1 MSLRL
6 HPETAEVFH
15 NGKVSVSIGTCK
27 LCLEDKELCKSHFMP
42 QALFDLCRAPGL
54 EPVVLTQKV
63 IMQTSR
69 QTTDY
74 LLCQSCE
81 DILNEGG
88 ESWVLPKLA
97 KFEGEF
103 PLYEIVQKMP
113 PNINEADVLGYAASH
128 NSEIDTDSIIHFA
141 AGIFWKASVHPW
153 KRDEPE
159 PRIEL
164 GPYREAFRQFVLGT
178 GEFPK
183 DVVLVVGVT
192 PPDKILQSLTDPYR
206 GGRSGVRNFLF
217 YVPGMHFTILVGKT
231 IEETLRSM
239 CFVRNPLHPILV
251 GDFSTQLKRIYL
263 DSTRNAHQSAR
274 IKKFLRGNR
283 PE

>member
-1 MSLRL
+1 MLRPTIQRSTL
-6 HPETAEVFH
+6 IASFILQLAFF
-15 NGKVSVSIGTCK
+15 GKRRFTRGRRTN
-27 LCLEDKELCKSHFMP
+27 P
-42 QALFDLCRAPGL
+42 NR
-54 EPVVLTQKV
+54 
-63 IMQTSR
+63 
-69 QTTDY
+69 
-74 LLCQSCE
+74 
-81 DILNEGG
+81 
-88 ESWVLPKLA
+88 ES
-97 KFEGEF
+97 
-103 PLYEIVQKMP
+103 
-113 PNINEADVLGYAASH
+113 S
-128 NSEIDTDSIIHFA
+128 
-141 AGIFWKASVHPW
+141 SVHTA
-153 KRDEPE
+153 KLLDSS
-159 PRIEL
+159 
-164 GPYREAFRQFVLGT
+164 FLGT

-217 YVPGMHFTILVGKT
+217 HVPGMHFTILVGKT

-251 GDFSTQLKRIYL
+251 ADFSTQLKRIYL